1 MSMITLTTACN
12 PSLSQTLPFGSNNNN
27 SLRDASFSSYL
38 NGSEEIFIRKI
49 AESSGDLM
57 PVITTEEQQTQMGT
71 KKEDEEEIGVFGA
84 EKYFNG
90 VMDDDSASTASMSSA
105 RKYQH
110 KKEGGVEVG
119 TGKYKVQPRTP
130 SVHSESSWNS
140 QSALLQVGLKN
151 PSKTKAE
158 KVRGKRILAILC
170 KCSDKD
176 AVEIREQVGE
186 ISFNKSATPS
196 VVQGKPNKRE
206 PRKTELEVVDAVQ
219 VHTPRLDNKVEEEM
233 HSHGLDELGIGLNRE
248 NCFTFPTLNSG
259 VGTMP
264 IKCQI
269 QEELEKIPRKSL
281 EVFGSPVL
289 ERRNKTLSL
298 ERRLTMLSWDAA
310 PRVEDHEF
318 SVPSGGNYN
327 DTESDA
333 SSDLFEIESLTGK
346 ANPFLARQA
355 SDATSGCVTPT
366 TCYAPSEA
374 SIEWSVVT
382 ASAADVSVMSDC
394 EELRPTKMTSSP
406 KRTVSSAIIDAK
418 TKTNKEIQKRR
429 SGILLGC
436 KSHKAVRVAG
446 DAYKTIEKA
455 NVYPQMQRSWDSFT
469 PVTRFQAETK
479 LTGFNSSVA
488 IATRTRSH
496 SLPRPQSPHATN
508 VLHI

>member
-12 PSLSQTLPFGSNNNN
+12 PSLSQTLPFGNKNNNN
-27 SLRDASFSSYL
+27 LRDASFSSYL
-38 NGSEEIFIRKI
+38 NGSEEIFIRKL
-49 AESSGDLM
+49 AESSGSLV

-90 VMDDDSASTASMSSA
+90 VMDDESASTASMSSA

-110 KKEGGVEVG
+110 KKEEGDEIG
-119 TGKYKVQPRTP
+119 TRKYKVQPQTP

-151 PSKTKAE
+151 PSRTKAE
-158 KVRGKRILAILC
+158 KVRRKRILAILC

-196 VVQGKPNKRE
+196 VVQGKANKRE
-206 PRKTELEVVDAVQ
+206 PRKTELELVDAVQ
-219 VHTPRLDNKVEEEM
+219 VHTPHLDNKVEEEM
-233 HSHGLDELGIGLNRE
+233 HSHELDELGIGLNRE

-264 IKCQI
+264 IKCQV

-289 ERRNKTLSL
+289 ERRNKSLSL

-318 SVPSGGNYN
+318 SVPSGVNYN

-394 EELRPTKMTSSP
+394 EELRPTK
-406 KRTVSSAIIDAK
+406 TVSSAIIDAK

-455 NVYPQMQRSWDSFT
+455 NVYPQMQRSLDSFT